1 MIINFINPEFDP
13 SQFKYETDLMKFD
26 IKKIYCNHQ
35 DQLRYYLMARSS
47 IQTKHIVEKRFN
59 NFEVSYLLETMIA
72 TMLHMVPFDFAK
84 MIFDQPEFDFNSK
97 NFFKS
102 QEILAGKSACD
113 IHLEKP
119 F

>member
-72 TMLHMVPFDFAK
+72 TMLHMVPFDFAR

-97 NFFKS
+97 NSFKS